1 MDAYVC
7 GGARSFP
14 SPEGAS
20 NLQPVLHHAGV
31 LLRIDF
37 GRQVNA
43 SVEVE
48 LGKASLGGELA

>member
-1 MDAYVC
+1 MRMCV
-7 GGARSFP
+7 GEHPFP

-43 SVEVE
+43 CVEVE